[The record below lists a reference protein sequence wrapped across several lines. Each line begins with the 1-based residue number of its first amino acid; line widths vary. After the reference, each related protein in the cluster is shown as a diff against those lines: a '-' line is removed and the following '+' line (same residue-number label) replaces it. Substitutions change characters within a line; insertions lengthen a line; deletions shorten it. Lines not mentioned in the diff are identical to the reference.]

1 MPNTP
6 NDSLNAPLNLSQP
19 GNMLVAVIF
28 YSPLFIAFVITCLS
42 FVFQNFKGILYL
54 LFLVVAIFIRSFS
67 MGNISFFKRYNEEP
81 PSPNQ
86 KPICSAIKYSEYENN
101 TFTLFF
107 VVFSFIYFCGP
118 MILSGIINYWL
129 MSAFIFY
136 YFLDLFTR
144 VYVTKCGL
152 KFSMI
157 LVDSIIFGMGTA
169 SLALFLLYS
178 TSNQK
183 YLFFNETSSTKDM
196 CSMPSKQTF
205 KCSVY
210 KNGELIGE
218 TNR

>member
-1 MPNTP
+1 MPNTT
-6 NDSLNAPLNLSQP
+6 NDLLNAPLNISQP
-19 GNMLVAVIF
+19 GNMLVAIIF
-28 YSPLFIAFVITCLS
+28 YSPLFIAFVITWLS
-42 FVFQNFKGILYL
+42 FIFQNFKGVLYL
-54 LFLVVAIFIRSFS
+54 LLLVIAVFIRSFS
-67 MGNISFFKRYNEEP
+67 MSNISIFKQYNEEP

-86 KPICSAIKYSEYENN
+86 KPICSAIKYSEYENK

-107 VVFSFIYFCGP
+107 IVFSFIYFCGP

-144 VYVTKCGL
+144 IYVTKCGL